1 VGGGPAGMEA
11 ALVASWRGHEVT
23 LLEKE
28 AQCGGN
34 LSVACAPDFKDDMKR
49 YRDYLVHKIAKSDVM
64 LTTRSA
70 AERGFVG
77 VYKPD
82 ALVLAVGAEP
92 VWPDIPGVRP
102 DSCLWAGDVFTGKA
116 ETGDRVVVVGDGGV
130 ACEAALV
137 LARQG
142 KQVAI
147 IELPGGSAQ
156 DQTVNFVDMSMLL
169 ELLDEHGV
177 RVRKGVVLQSVASG
191 GVRTV
196 DGAGAAGELAA
207 DTVVLALDLR
217 PRFEVIDQL
226 KDLAPEVYVVGDCKA
241 PRALFA
247 AVHEGFEAALEI

>member
-1 VGGGPAGMEA
+1 
-11 ALVASWRGHEVT
+11 
-23 LLEKE
+23 
-28 AQCGGN
+28 
-34 LSVACAPDFKDDMKR
+34 
-49 YRDYLVHKIAKSDVM
+49 
-64 LTTRSA
+64 
-70 AERGFVG
+70 
-77 VYKPD
+77 
-82 ALVLAVGAEP
+82 
-92 VWPDIPGVRP
+92 
-102 DSCLWAGDVFTGKA
+102 VFTGKA

-177 RVRKGVVLQSVASG
+177 RVRKGVALQSVASG

-196 DGAGAAGELAA
+196 DGVGATGEIAA